1 MKGTI
6 RREEARHGCRY
17 SGVKDENVHF
27 LDLPFY
33 ETGLV
38 KKNDLS
44 DADVAIVKKLLQEI
58 QPDQMFVAGDLADPH
73 GTHKVCLDAV
83 LAAID
88 ELKTEEWMKH
98 CRVWMY
104 RGAWAEW
111 EMDHIEMAVPISP
124 EDLRFKRNA
133 ILKHQSQAESAP
145 FLGDDE
151 RLFWQRAEDRNRAT
165 AELYKEL
172 GLASYEAIEAFV
184 QYMIPFDK

>member
-17 SGVKDENVHF
+17 SGVKDDHVHF

-44 DADVAIVKKLLQEI
+44 EVDKDIVKALLLEI
-58 QPDQMFVAGDLADPH
+58 KPDQMFVAGDLADPH

-88 ELKTEEWMKH
+88 EVKDEEWMKN

-104 RGAWAEW
+104 RGAWQNGKW
-111 EMDHIEMAVPISP
+111 TI
-124 EDLRFKRNA
+124 LRWPYLSVRMSCASNVT
-133 ILKHQSQAESAP
+133 
-145 FLGDDE
+145 
-151 RLFWQRAEDRNRAT
+151 LF
-165 AELYKEL
+165 
-172 GLASYEAIEAFV
+172 
-184 QYMIPFDK
+184 